1 MLYLIG
7 LGLGDATDVTVKG
20 LEIIKK
26 CDDIYLE
33 AYTSILSVGQD
44 VLEKFYGR
52 SIKIADR
59 ELVESDESMK
69 EIINTAATKDVAFLV
84 IGDPLGATTHTDLV
98 LRARDQGVQVK
109 VVHNA
114 SILNAVGC
122 CGLQL
127 YSYGEVV
134 SIPYWTDTWQPDSFH
149 DKLLGNLQRDLHTL
163 CLLDIKVKEPTLD
176 SLMKKKRE
184 YMPPRFM
191 TVAEAATQLI
201 SIIENRRN
209 SNQELVLTE
218 DSLAVG
224 LARVGSDDQRIIA
237 CTLKEMSSVDLGPPL
252 HSLVIPAKNLHPLE
266 IDFLKQF
273 ASSEIKLSNFIEQ
286 KSS

>member
-1 MLYLIG
+1 M
-7 LGLGDATDVTVKG
+7 
-20 LEIIKK
+20 IIKFY
-26 CDDIYLE
+26 I
-33 AYTSILSVGQD
+33 Q
-44 VLEKFYGR
+44 EKFYGR

-209 SNQELVLTE
+209 SNQEL
-218 DSLAVG
+218 G
-224 LARVGSDDQRIIA
+224 NF
-237 CTLKEMSSVDLGPPL
+237 SV
-252 HSLVIPAKNLHPLE
+252 NHP
-266 IDFLKQF
+266 
-273 ASSEIKLSNFIEQ
+273 
-286 KSS
+286 